1 MTETDEAGV
10 APSSRQNARGVPALN
25 RGRSARHSP
34 RKSVKLIGCAECVP
48 IQEMISFVS
57 RRKFFAERD
66 IVALANKERVHP
78 GIIVRQIHNMT
89 GRYELLRRLQVKV
102 REYIM
107 PTATVDGWGHVAP
120 VSTDAK
126 RRRR

>member
-1 MTETDEAGV
+1 MET
-10 APSSRQNARGVPALN
+10 
-25 RGRSARHSP
+25 GRSRSRYPH
-34 RKSVKLIGCAECVP
+34 VKTREAFRAKQRAISAALPAQEREANRVAADNCVP
-48 IQEMISFVS
+48 TQEMISFVS

-78 GIIVRQIHNMT
+78 EIIVRQIHNMT
-89 GRYELLRRLQVKV
+89 GRYELLRRLQVKL

-120 VSTDAK
+120 VSI
-126 RRRR
+126 